1 MGSYV
6 VVVCVSLYFCIQIY
20 ACVCYIFGFLV
31 CAKTTGVLLAVSF
44 CFSFS
49 LSLFFLWLL
58 LCLAI
63 GRKGEKQDRGFLAL
77 DREDRGGGWVRGEGW
92 RNDGRTAG

>member
-1 MGSYV
+1 MCVSIFLHPNIC
-6 VVVCVSLYFCIQIY
+6 VCVLYIRFS
-20 ACVCYIFGFLV
+20 CVCENDRCIISGI
-31 CAKTTGVLLAVSF
+31 VLF
-44 CFSFS
+44 FSFS

-77 DREDRGGGWVRGEGW
+77 DREDRGGGWVRGEGR